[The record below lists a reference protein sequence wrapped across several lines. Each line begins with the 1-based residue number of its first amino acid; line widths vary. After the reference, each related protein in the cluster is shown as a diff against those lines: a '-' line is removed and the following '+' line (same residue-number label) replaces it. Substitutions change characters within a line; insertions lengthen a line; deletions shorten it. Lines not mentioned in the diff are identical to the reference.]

1 MSAPGPE
8 AHVPVAHPPVDQPS
22 AARPAA
28 AADKADPQKKSAT
41 AKERASMDLI
51 LWRHAEAE
59 GESGGPD
66 DLDRAL
72 TTKGERQAQ
81 RVAAW
86 LHQRLPE
93 GTRILASPAKRT
105 QQTVRALTE
114 MSNRK
119 ARTID
124 AIGPHAT
131 AEDLLTAADWPHSRQ
146 PVLIVGHQPA
156 LGEVAAWLIGGE
168 AQAWSVRK
176 GAVWWIRQRLRAE
189 VAQNVL
195 VAVQSPE
202 LL

>member
-1 MSAPGPE
+1 
-8 AHVPVAHPPVDQPS
+8 
-22 AARPAA
+22 
-28 AADKADPQKKSAT
+28 
-41 AKERASMDLI
+41 MDLI

-81 RVAAW
+81 RMAAW

-93 GTRILASPAKRT
+93 GTRILVSPAKRT
-105 QQTVRALTE
+105 QQTVRALVE
-114 MSNRK
+114 LSNRK
-119 ARTID
+119 ARTLD

-131 AEDLLTAADWPHSRQ
+131 ADNLLGAADWPHARQ

-189 VAQNVL
+189 VAQNIL